1 MRDGRLRY
9 FMNNTTFSESFYRP
23 YEGWKTNFKNFSS
36 RTCRNV
42 FIVPMRDG
50 RLSSSFLSSSVNFP
64 SFYRPYE
71 GWKTKLI
78 TAWNLKIFISFYRP
92 YEGWKFFYF
101 EYDAPFSKWVFIV
114 PMRDG
119 RINCDKRVIDEN
131 AKFLSSLWGM
141 EGVLFCVS
149 LLK

>member
-1 MRDGRLRY
+1 MEDLFRFFLRL
-9 FMNNTTFSESFYRP
+9 SLVSL
-23 YEGWKTNFKNFSS
+23 
-36 RTCRNV
+36 V

-92 YEGWKFFYF
+92 YEGWKTRLYI
-101 EYDAPFSKWVFIV
+101 YSPFQTQRVFIV

-119 RINCDKRVIDEN
+119 RLEGKTVALVMGMGFRFYRPYEGWKTLIGKKDLMSGEL
-131 AKFLSSLWGM
+131 FLSFL
-141 EGVLFCVS
+141 
-149 LLK
+149 